1 MNPLDVFLTSR
12 TRPNNESY
20 DGGGAI
26 KKKQKKNK
34 NTSVERLA
42 ILLTITIY
50 WQITVRIIGFLIRG
64 RRL

>member
-26 KKKQKKNK
+26 KKNK
-34 NTSVERLA
+34 DTSVERLA
-42 ILLTITIY
+42 ILLSITIY
-50 WQITVRIIGFLIRG
+50 WQITIRIIGFLIRG